1 MTVSLAP
8 GETMSLSGRAARYRR
23 AMEGM
28 IIRDESGRLVPM
40 QFSDSQK
47 VLWKFVAPQLEAN
60 EKLWFIVLKS
70 RQVYATTFFEN
81 LTFLR
86 TIEQPNT
93 NSLVIAQDLD
103 SAGSIFGM
111 AKRFYDHLP
120 LPKFKPSKVKEIVFE
135 LPGGTS
141 HFRVISA
148 GNAAKGRGTTQTCVH
163 CSEVAFWQHG
173 ADIMAGL
180 FQAIP
185 NLPNT
190 LWVLES
196 TANGLVGP
204 GAVFYDQWKA
214 AVNGTSSLIP
224 IFIPWFVMPKYRGS
238 IALPESD
245 WDEEE
250 TLLVKNW
257 GDVGLDGYSLSW
269 RRDIIATKLGS
280 VDLFHQEY
288 PSTPQEAF
296 ISSGQP
302 AFDALAILK
311 QATNIRPP
319 KLRGTMQD
327 NKFVRMPKGE
337 VSVWVEPVSNH
348 AYFIGVDT
356 SEGIKGGDYACAQ
369 VVDMTDL
376 EQVAVV
382 HGAIQPWDLAH
393 LLAKL
398 GKWYNTAMLNIE
410 VKSTGYAVQDY
421 LLRTI
426 FYPRLHPWKGKADHI
441 RLQPS
446 RLWGWDTNVYSRP
459 LLIEAGRRAINR
471 GLLKIHDEAT
481 LDEIKHFSKQDDGKY
496 EASTGHDDRVL
507 ALLLALRSGEENYG
521 PIRPGYWL
529 PEVSDPDISGVRI
542 IDVSEPHKMS
552 ANRVRLLLKKK
563 ATQATKNW
571 MQM

>member
-1 MTVSLAP
+1 
-8 GETMSLSGRAARYRR
+8 
-23 AMEGM
+23 MEGM
-28 IIRDESGRLVPM
+28 IIRDEHGRLVPM
-40 QFSDSQK
+40 KFSDSQK
-47 VLWKFVAPQLEAN
+47 IIWKYVAPQLDTN
-60 EKLWFIVLKS
+60 DKLWFIVLKS

-81 LTFLR
+81 LTFVR
-86 TIEQPNT
+86 TIEYPNT
-93 NSLVIAQDLD
+93 NSLIIAQDLD
-103 SAGSIFGM
+103 SAGNIFGM

-120 LPKFKPSKVKEIVFE
+120 LPKLKPSKMKEIVFE

-141 HFRVISA
+141 NFRVVSA

-173 ADIMAGL
+173 SDIMAGL

-196 TANGLVGP
+196 TANGLIGQ
-204 GAVFYDQWKA
+204 GAVFYDLWKA
-214 AVNGTSSLIP
+214 AVSGQSSLIP
-224 IFIPWFVMPKYRGS
+224 IFIPWFVMPKYRMGP
-238 IALPESD
+238 ALPEGE

-250 TLLVKNW
+250 KLLVETW
-257 GDVGLDGYSLSW
+257 GDVGLDGHSLAW
-269 RRDIIATKLGS
+269 RRDTIATKLGTTE
-280 VDLFHQEY
+280 LFHQEY

-296 ISSGQP
+296 ISSGLP
-302 AFDALAILK
+302 AFDPLAILK
-311 QATNIRPP
+311 QQRNICGP
-319 KLRGTMQD
+319 KLRGTMQG

-337 VSVWVEPVSNH
+337 VSVWKEPHSTH

-356 SEGIKGGDYACAQ
+356 AEGIKGGDFACAQ

-382 HGAIQPWDLAH
+382 HGSIQPWDLAH
-393 LLAKL
+393 LLAQL
-398 GKWYNTAMLNIE
+398 GKWYNTAMICIE

-426 FYPRLHPWKGKADHI
+426 MYPRLHPWKGKPDQI

-459 LLIEAGRRAINR
+459 LLIEAGRRAINK
-471 GLLKIHDEAT
+471 GLLTIHDEAT
-481 LDEIKHFSKQDDGKY
+481 LDEVKHFSRQDDGKY
-496 EASTGHDDRVL
+496 EASAGHDDRVM

-521 PIRPGYWL
+521 AVRPAYWL
-529 PEVSDPDISGVRI
+529 PEISEPDVSGVRI
-542 IDVSEPHKMS
+542 IDVNDESKLS
-552 ANRVRLLLKKK
+552 NNRIRFLLKKK
-563 ATQATKNW
+563 ATQAAKNW